1 MKKANLSE
9 TPLFHMNSLLVEEI
23 ILVAVKK
30 NIKIIII
37 LILLLC
43 IISFIS
49 VFTSLQFQ
57 LINAEKD
64 AEHILKNQYY
74 DICEKI
80 SSEFNIRSMDYSI
93 LFFLN
98 YGNEYKKVTV
108 DLKSKDSKGRY
119 NKITIEEYLPSL

>member
-1 MKKANLSE
+1 MMDFIIMKKANLSE
-9 TPLFHMNSLLVEEI
+9 TPLFHMNSLLVEEV

-64 AEHILKNQYY
+64 AEHILK
-74 DICEKI
+74 I
-80 SSEFNIRSMDYSI
+80 NIMI
-93 LFFLN
+93 FA
-98 YGNEYKKVTV
+98 KK
-108 DLKSKDSKGRY
+108 
-119 NKITIEEYLPSL
+119 